1 MLDCLTI
8 QVACRVGLFTIQ
20 ENHRIC
26 PQCLVQHV
34 KHATEPKCPMCR
46 GQLVRLEE
54 LSLLD
59 ERVLWRGAVE
69 GLLEVEPAHLEKALE
84 DAVLIHNE
92 QEALVR
98 VAELGLVQFDTVV
111 KLVEMLCRALDKV
124 EANVLFWGW
133 LVLVDHFTMQSR
145 AGRS

>member
-1 MLDCLTI
+1 
-8 QVACRVGLFTIQ
+8 
-20 ENHRIC
+20 
-26 PQCLVQHV
+26 
-34 KHATEPKCPMCR
+34 MCR